1 MILNP
6 FTANIVYVRHR
17 DSCRLCGYR
26 TCTLFHTMFCIDAAQ
41 HHYKSHISPA
51 YTIGKLRYC
60 RNCWRYLFLLGY
72 LMETNQDVSAGDRF
86 FVFHFSFWPFQ
97 IHHFMSYE
105 VIITGTIT
113 NTFCNIT
120 NETKK

>member
-1 MILNP
+1 MAEGVNP

-72 LMETNQDVSAGDRF
+72 LALHGNKSRCQRRRSIFRVSF

-97 IHHFMSYE
+97 IYHFMSCE
-105 VIITGTIT
+105 VIITGT
-113 NTFCNIT
+113 
-120 NETKK
+120 